1 MVEGKVFI
9 ISMRESTVRGVWKSS
24 GQREEVVHWTWPADR
39 PGRERR
45 ERRREGEGK
54 IKRMRAKETKREGTR
69 DEDKREHMAKMAELH
84 GNGKLG
90 KGSPGDREV

>member
-1 MVEGKVFI
+1 
-9 ISMRESTVRGVWKSS
+9 
-24 GQREEVVHWTWPADR
+24 
-39 PGRERR
+39 
-45 ERRREGEGK
+45 
-54 IKRMRAKETKREGTR
+54 MRAKETKREGTR